1 MARRRSN
8 ARTRGARARVKVTT
22 RGTPVSYVSSRTKR
36 IRTNCSMPIVPPI
49 ARDELVWFDEL
60 GDTFVA
66 YESRNAARNLSAFY
80 LFLGSFCFR
89 GPAFA
94 VTLDTRAPRIYH
106 TSYRAVRKGESADVN

>member
-1 MARRRSN
+1 
-8 ARTRGARARVKVTT
+8 
-22 RGTPVSYVSSRTKR
+22 
-36 IRTNCSMPIVPPI
+36 MPIVPPI

-66 YESRNAARNLSAFY
+66 YESRNAARNLSFY